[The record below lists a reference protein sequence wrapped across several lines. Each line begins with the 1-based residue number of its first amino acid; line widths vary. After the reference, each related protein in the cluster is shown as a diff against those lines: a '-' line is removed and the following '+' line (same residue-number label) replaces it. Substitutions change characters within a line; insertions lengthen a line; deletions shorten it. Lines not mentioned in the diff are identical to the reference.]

1 MMQAVNVNYLAVLV
15 AAVASFVL
23 GWIWHSPFLFG
34 KMWMKLSS
42 MDKKKVDE
50 HKKSGKMGPSL
61 FFQFVATV
69 LMAYVLR
76 YFIGYAQAS
85 TAIDGAIVGIWLWL
99 GFVATTMIGM
109 VLWEGKPFKLFLI
122 NSGHVLAGL
131 IVMGAILAVWV

>member
-34 KMWMKLSS
+34 KMWMKLSNI
-42 MDKKKVDE
+42 DKKKIEE

-76 YFIGYAQAS
+76 YFIGYAKAS

-122 NSGHVLAGL
+122 SAGHVLAGL